1 MAAIVSSD
9 QSTVEGLTALSLYD
23 EALSGLDQD
32 AFIAMAGYFGL
43 LEMLA
48 SLTVSKAWRH
58 QVIFVFNLGA
68 NGSSMLGRAYDFERI
83 IPNYM

>member
-9 QSTVEGLTALSLYD
+9 ESTVDDLNALSLYD

-32 AFIAMAGYFGL
+32 AFIAVAGYFGL

-58 QVIFVFNLGA
+58 QVKSCSLLV
-68 NGSSMLGRAYDFERI
+68 
-83 IPNYM
+83 